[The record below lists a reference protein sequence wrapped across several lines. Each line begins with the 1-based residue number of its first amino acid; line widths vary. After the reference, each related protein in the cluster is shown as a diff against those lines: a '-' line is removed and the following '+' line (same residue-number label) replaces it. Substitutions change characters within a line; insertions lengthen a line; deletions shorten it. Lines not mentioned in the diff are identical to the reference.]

1 MPTFPSTGSSVPSAH
16 REKRVFS
23 LFWVVS
29 ILWLILGMHFF
40 MHNPGGAGLYLPFN
54 AWGWIF
60 ASLAI
65 GLGLW
70 QITLRQ
76 RLVFSPLQAGLW
88 IGALLLLLPMLYP
101 GFEFKD
107 YAIPR
112 LLGLFAGLL
121 FLFGLYQWRFNRLQR
136 DRLLYLILIAIA
148 IEALLGL
155 VQFYLLTPGN
165 CIGYDTKAN
174 RPYGIFQQPN
184 VMATF
189 MATGLA
195 LAIWLE
201 LRREGGRLL
210 MALRYGV
217 IVSAALLL
225 VVLQSRVGQLGGLL
239 ALLLLTPQL
248 HRQHLLSR
256 VLALVILAIA
266 IGLLSQYWMAGVK
279 RGLEIYQS
287 GGMRS
292 VYWPYAAKLIAQAP
306 WSGWGYGSFESVF
319 LHHYMADKALN
330 PSMVQIEYNLDHP
343 HNEFLYWA
351 IEGGIAPMVGMVIM
365 GGAILW
371 RLMRVRWV
379 NGIALLA
386 LVTPILLHT
395 QTEYP
400 LYHAIVLW
408 WLLLTLIYIIDS
420 EIEETAMASCGVSSW
435 WDVTYRPWLL
445 LRFMAIAIPLLV
457 VPFMLTAI
465 HTAWVVTKY
474 ERGGYKDP
482 GLLLDIVN
490 PMAWLTRVEF
500 DVNSVRLMVGLQTNN
515 KVELEAY
522 LKWGQA
528 FVRHTPRANIYANMV
543 IALDALGRTDEASKI
558 RAEALKLYPTE
569 PLLTGSA
576 ATAVISGVD
585 QSDKSILK
593 NK

>member
-1 MPTFPSTGSSVPSAH
+1 MMILSV
-16 REKRVFS
+16 
-23 LFWVVS
+23 LY
-29 ILWLILGMHFF
+29 WLLGMHFF

-54 AWGWIF
+54 AWGWFF

-70 QITLRQ
+70 QVTLRQ
-76 RLVFSPLQAGLW
+76 RLVCSPLQAGLW

-101 GFEFKD
+101 GFALKD

-148 IEALLGL
+148 MEAVLGL

-165 CIGYDTKAN
+165 WIGYDTKAN

-189 MATGLA
+189 MATGIA
-195 LAIWLE
+195 LAVWLE
-201 LRREGGRLL
+201 LRRESGRLL

-217 IVSAALLL
+217 ILSASLLL

-239 ALLLLTPQL
+239 ALFLLMPLL

-256 VLALVILAIA
+256 VLVLVILAVA
-266 IGLLSQYWMAGVK
+266 IGLLSQYWMAGAK
-279 RGLEIYQS
+279 RGLDIYQS
-287 GGMRS
+287 GGVR
-292 VYWPYAAKLIAQAP
+292 ADI
-306 WSGWGYGSFESVF
+306 WSFTYHLVTQNWLFGIGYGGFESTF
-319 LHHYMADKALN
+319 LHRNMEFRSLN
-330 PSMVQIEYNLDHP
+330 PDIGIEIYNLDHP

-351 IEGGIAPMVGMVIM
+351 VEGGIAPMIGMVIM
-365 GGAILW
+365 GGTLLW
-371 RLMRVRWV
+371 RLASVRWV
-379 NGIALLA
+379 NAMGLLA

-408 WLLLTLIYIIDS
+408 WLLLTLIYIIDT
-420 EIEETAMASCGVSSW
+420 EIEETSLASRGFSSW
-435 WDVTYRPWLL
+435 WDMECRPWLL

-474 ERGGYKDP
+474 ERGGYKEP
-482 GLLLDIVN
+482 TLLLDIVN

-500 DVNSVRLMVGLQTNN
+500 DVNSVRLMVGLQTSN
-515 KVELEAY
+515 KAELEAY
-522 LKWGQA
+522 LEWGQA

-543 IALDALGRTDEASKI
+543 IALNALGRPEEANTM
-558 RAEALKLYPTE
+558 RVEALKLYPSE
-569 PLLTGSA
+569 PLLIGSA
-576 ATAVISGVD
+576 ATAVITGVD
-585 QSDKSILK
+585 QSGK
-593 NK
+593 NITNNK

>member
-1 MPTFPSTGSSVPSAH
+1 MLTRLMMVLCALYW
-16 REKRVFS
+16 
-23 LFWVVS
+23 LF
-29 ILWLILGMHFF
+29 GMHFF

-60 ASLAI
+60 ASLGI

-70 QITLRQ
+70 HVTLRQ
-76 RLVFSPLQAGLW
+76 RLIASPLQASLL
-88 IGALLLLLPMLYP
+88 IGASLLLLPMLYP
-101 GFEFKD
+101 GFALKD

-121 FLFGLYQWRFNRLQR
+121 FLFGLYQWCFNKAQR

-148 IEALLGL
+148 MEAVLGL

-165 CIGYDTKAN
+165 WIGYDTKAN

-195 LAIWLE
+195 LSIWLE

-217 IVSAALLL
+217 ILSAALLL

-239 ALLLLTPQL
+239 ALLLLMPQL

-256 VLALVILAIA
+256 VLALVILAVA
-266 IGLLSQYWMAGVK
+266 IGLLSQYWMAGAK
-279 RGLEIYQS
+279 RGLDIYQS
-287 GGMRS
+287 GGVR
-292 VYWPYAAKLIAQAP
+292 ADI
-306 WSGWGYGSFESVF
+306 WSFTYHLVTQNWLVGIGYGGFESTF
-319 LHHYMADKALN
+319 LHRYVEARSLSPDIGME
-330 PSMVQIEYNLDHP
+330 IYNLDHP

-351 IEGGIAPMVGMVIM
+351 VEGGIAPMVGMVIM
-365 GGAILW
+365 GGALLW
-371 RLMRVRWV
+371 RLASVRWV
-379 NGIALLA
+379 NAMGLLA

-408 WLLLTLIYIIDS
+408 WLLLTLIYIIDT
-420 EIEETAMASCGVSSW
+420 EIEETNLASQGFSSW
-435 WDVTYRPWLL
+435 WDMECRPWLL

-474 ERGGYKDP
+474 ERGGYKEP
-482 GLLLDIVN
+482 TLLLDIIN

-515 KVELEAY
+515 KTELEAY
-522 LKWGQA
+522 LEWGQA

-543 IALDALGRTDEASKI
+543 IALNALGRTEEANAM
-558 RAEALKLYPTE
+558 RTEALKLYPTE

-576 ATAVISGVD
+576 SQAVITGVD
-585 QSDKSILK
+585 QSGKNITK

>member
-1 MPTFPSTGSSVPSAH
+1 MMVLYALYW
-16 REKRVFS
+16 
-23 LFWVVS
+23 LF
-29 ILWLILGMHFF
+29 GMHFF

-70 QITLRQ
+70 LVTLRQ
-76 RLVFSPLQAGLW
+76 RLLFSPLQAGLW
-88 IGALLLLLPMLYP
+88 IGTLLLLLPMLYP
-101 GFEFKD
+101 GFALKD

-121 FLFGLYQWRFNRLQR
+121 FLFGLYQWCFNKAQR

-148 IEALLGL
+148 MEAVLGL

-165 CIGYDTKAN
+165 WIGYDTKTN

-189 MATGLA
+189 MATGIA

-201 LRREGGRLL
+201 LRSNEHVW
-210 MALRYGV
+210 LRGV
-217 IVSAALLL
+217 SYLVILAASLLL
-225 VVLQSRVGQLGGLL
+225 IVLQSRVGQLGGSLAFILL
-239 ALLLLTPQL
+239 GPQL
-248 HRQHLLSR
+248 HRQGLLVRMLSL
-256 VLALVILAIA
+256 VLLGALVGLA
-266 IGLLSQYWMAGVK
+266 SQYWVSGVS
-279 RGLEIYQS
+279 RGMNEYLS
-287 GGMRS
+287 GGARS
-292 VYWPYAAKLIAQAP
+292 DIWPFTLYLLFQN
-306 WSGWGYGSFESVF
+306 WLLGVGYGGFESTFFHAYTEVRQV
-319 LHHYMADKALN
+319 DPN
-330 PSMVQIEYNLDHP
+330 IGMVIYNLDHP

-351 IEGGIAPMVGMVIM
+351 VEGGIAPMVGMVIM
-365 GGAILW
+365 GGALLW
-371 RLMRVRWV
+371 RLASVRWV
-379 NGIALLA
+379 NATGLLA

-408 WLLLTLIYIIDS
+408 WLLLTLIYIIDT
-420 EIEETAMASCGVSSW
+420 EIEETNLASQGFSSW
-435 WDVTYRPWLL
+435 WDMECRPWLL

-474 ERGGYKDP
+474 ERGGYKEP
-482 GLLLDIVN
+482 TLLLDIVN

-515 KVELEAY
+515 KTELEAY
-522 LKWGQA
+522 LEWGLA

-543 IALDALGRTDEASKI
+543 IALNALGRTEEANAM

-576 ATAVISGVD
+576 SQEVITGVD
-585 QSDKSILK
+585 QSGKNITK

>member
-1 MPTFPSTGSSVPSAH
+1 MTLTRIMMTLSM
-16 REKRVFS
+16 
-23 LFWVVS
+23 LY
-29 ILWLILGMHFF
+29 WLLGMHFF

-60 ASLAI
+60 ASLSM

-70 QITLRQ
+70 QVTLRQ

-101 GFEFKD
+101 GFALKD

-121 FLFGLYQWRFNRLQR
+121 FLFGLYQWRFDKLQR
-136 DRLLYLILIAIA
+136 DRLLYLILIAIS
-148 IEALLGL
+148 IEAVLGL
-155 VQFYLLTPGN
+155 VQFYLLTPSN
-165 CIGYDTKAN
+165 WIGYDTKAN

-189 MATGLA
+189 MATGIA

-201 LRREGGRLL
+201 LRREGGCLL

-217 IVSAALLL
+217 ILSASLLL

-239 ALLLLTPQL
+239 ALLLLMPQL

-256 VLALVILAIA
+256 VLALVILAVA
-266 IGLLSQYWMAGVK
+266 IGLLSQYWMAGAK
-279 RGLEIYQS
+279 RGLDIYQS
-287 GGMRS
+287 GGVRS
-292 VYWPYAAKLIAQAP
+292 DI
-306 WSGWGYGSFESVF
+306 WSFTYHLVTQNWLVGIGYGGFESTF
-319 LHHYMADKALN
+319 LHRYVEARSLSPDIGME
-330 PSMVQIEYNLDHP
+330 IYNLDHP

-351 IEGGIAPMVGMVIM
+351 VEGGIAPMVGMVIM
-365 GGAILW
+365 GGVLLW
-371 RLMRVRWV
+371 RLTSVRWV
-379 NGIALLA
+379 NAMGLLA

-408 WLLLTLIYIIDS
+408 WLLLTLIYIIDT
-420 EIEETAMASCGVSSW
+420 EIEESSLASHSRSSW
-435 WDVTYRPWLL
+435 WDMECRPWLL

-474 ERGGYKDP
+474 ERGGYKEP
-482 GLLLDIVN
+482 TLLLDILN

-500 DVNSVRLMVGLQTNN
+500 DVNSVRLMVGLQTSN
-515 KVELEAY
+515 KAELEAY
-522 LKWGQA
+522 LEWGQA

-543 IALDALGRTDEASKI
+543 IALNALGRAEEANAM
-558 RAEALKLYPTE
+558 RAEALKVYPKE
-569 PLLTGSA
+569 SLLAWA
-576 ATAVISGVD
+576 ASQAVITGVD
-585 QSDKSILK
+585 QSGKNITK

>member
-1 MPTFPSTGSSVPSAH
+1 MMVLC
-16 REKRVFS
+16 V
-23 LFWVVS
+23 LY
-29 ILWLILGMHFF
+29 WLMGMHFF

-54 AWGWIF
+54 AWGWVF

-70 QITLRQ
+70 QVTLRQ
-76 RLVFSPLQAGLW
+76 RLAFSPLQAGLW
-88 IGALLLLLPMLYP
+88 IGSLLLLLPMLYP
-101 GFEFKD
+101 GFALKD

-121 FLFGLYQWRFNRLQR
+121 FLFGLYQWRFDKAQR

-148 IEALLGL
+148 MEAVLGL

-165 CIGYDTKAN
+165 WIGYDTKAN

-217 IVSAALLL
+217 ILSAALLL

-239 ALLLLTPQL
+239 ALLLLMPQL

-256 VLALVILAIA
+256 VLALVILAVA
-266 IGLLSQYWMAGVK
+266 IGLLSQYWMAGAK
-279 RGLEIYQS
+279 RGLDIYQS
-287 GGMRS
+287 GGVRS
-292 VYWPYAAKLIAQAP
+292 DI
-306 WSGWGYGSFESVF
+306 WSFTYHLVTQNWLVGIGYGGFESTF
-319 LHHYMADKALN
+319 LHRYVEARSLSPDIGME
-330 PSMVQIEYNLDHP
+330 IYNLDHP

-351 IEGGIAPMVGMVIM
+351 VEGGIAPMVGMVIM
-365 GGAILW
+365 GGALLW
-371 RLMRVRWV
+371 RLASVRWV
-379 NGIALLA
+379 NAMGLLA

-408 WLLLTLIYIIDS
+408 WLLLTLIYIIDT
-420 EIEETAMASCGVSSW
+420 EIEETNLASQGFSSW
-435 WDVTYRPWLL
+435 WDMECRPWLL

-474 ERGGYKDP
+474 ERGGYKEP
-482 GLLLDIVN
+482 TLLLDIVN

-515 KVELEAY
+515 KTELAAY
-522 LKWGQA
+522 LEWGQA

-543 IALDALGRTDEASKI
+543 IALNALGRTEEANAM
-558 RAEALKLYPTE
+558 RADALKLYPTE
-569 PLLTGSA
+569 PLLTGSVSQE
-576 ATAVISGVD
+576 VITGVD
-585 QSDKSILK
+585 QSGKNITK

>member
-1 MPTFPSTGSSVPSAH
+1 MIKNINVAFGVLSIAYW
-16 REKRVFS
+16 
-23 LFWVVS
+23 LF
-29 ILWLILGMHFF
+29 GMHFF

-54 AWGWIF
+54 AWGWVF

-70 QITLRQ
+70 HVTLGQ
-76 RLVFSPLQAGLW
+76 RLLFSPLQAGLW

-101 GFEFKD
+101 WFALKD

-121 FLFGLYQWRFNRLQR
+121 FLFGLYQWRFDKLQR

-148 IEALLGL
+148 MEAVLGL

-165 CIGYDTKAN
+165 WIGYDTKAN

-217 IVSAALLL
+217 ILSAVLLL

-239 ALLLLTPQL
+239 ALFLLMPQL
-248 HRQHLLSR
+248 YRQRLLWR
-256 VLALVILAIA
+256 MLGLVILAVA
-266 IGLLSQYWMAGVK
+266 IGLLSQYWIAGAK
-279 RGLEIYQS
+279 RGLDIYQS
-287 GGMRS
+287 GGVRS
-292 VYWPYAAKLIAQAP
+292 DI
-306 WSGWGYGSFESVF
+306 WSFTYHLVTQNWLVGIGYGGFESTF
-319 LHHYMADKALN
+319 LHRYVEARSLSPDIGME
-330 PSMVQIEYNLDHP
+330 IYNLDHP

-351 IEGGIAPMVGMVIM
+351 VEGGIAPMVGMVIM
-365 GGAILW
+365 GGALLW
-371 RLMRVRWV
+371 RLASVRWV
-379 NGIALLA
+379 NAVGLLA
-386 LVTPILLHT
+386 LVTPIFIHT

-408 WLLLTLIYIIDS
+408 WLLLTLIYIIDT
-420 EIEETAMASCGVSSW
+420 EIEETNLASYGRPSW
-435 WDVTYRPWLL
+435 WDMECRPWLL
-445 LRFMAIAIPLLV
+445 LRFMAITIPLLV

-474 ERGGYKDP
+474 ERGGYKEP
-482 GLLLDIVN
+482 TLLLDIVN

-500 DVNSVRLMVGLQTNN
+500 DVNSVRLMVGLQTSN
-515 KVELEAY
+515 KTELEAY
-522 LKWGQA
+522 LEWGQA

-543 IALDALGRTDEASKI
+543 IALNALGRTEEANAM
-558 RAEALKLYPTE
+558 RTEALKIYPTE
-569 PLLTGSA
+569 PLLAGTASQ
-576 ATAVISGVD
+576 AVITGVD
-585 QSDKSILK
+585 QSDKNITK

>member
-1 MPTFPSTGSSVPSAH
+1 MIKYMNG
-16 REKRVFS
+16 VFGV
-23 LFWVVS
+23 LF
-29 ILWLILGMHFF
+29 IAYWLFCMHFF

-54 AWGWIF
+54 AWGWVF
-60 ASLAI
+60 ASLVI

-70 QITLRQ
+70 QVTLQQ
-76 RLVFSPLQAGLW
+76 RLIFSSLQAWLW
-88 IGALLLLLPMLYP
+88 LGGFLLLLPMAYP
-101 GFEFKD
+101 GFELKD

-121 FLFGLYQWRFNRLQR
+121 FLFCLYQWQLARQAR
-136 DRLLYLILIAIA
+136 DQLLYLLLGAVA

-155 VQFYLLTPGN
+155 VQYYLLTPGN
-165 CIGYDTKAN
+165 WLGYDIRAN

-189 MATGLA
+189 MATGLS

-201 LRREGGRLL
+201 LRGNANVWLRG
-210 MALRYGV
+210 LRYGV
-217 IVSAALLL
+217 ILAASVLL

-239 ALLLLTPQL
+239 ALILIAPQL
-248 HRQHLLSR
+248 HRQHQ
-256 VLALVILAIA
+256 LARILGLVTLGVGLGLA
-266 IGLLSQYWMAGVK
+266 SQYGISGVK
-279 RGLEIYQS
+279 RGLEVYQS

-292 VYWPYAAKLIAQAP
+292 VYWPYAAKLIAESPLA
-306 WSGWGYGSFESVF
+306 GWGYGSFETTF

-330 PSMVQIEYNLDHP
+330 PAMVQIEYNLDHP

-351 IEGGIAPMVGMVIM
+351 VEGGLAPMIGMALM
-365 GGAILW
+365 GGALLW
-371 RLMRVRWV
+371 RLARAGWV
-379 NGIALLA
+379 KGAALLA

-400 LYHAIVLW
+400 LYHAIALW
-408 WLLLTLIYIIDS
+408 WALLLLIHVLDA
-420 EIEETAMASCGVSSW
+420 EVEEGMQTASW
-435 WDVTYRPWLL
+435 HEYVYRPWLL
-445 LRFMAIAIPLLV
+445 LRFLAIAIPVLV

-482 GLLLDIVN
+482 TLLLDVVN

-500 DVNSVRLMVGLQTNN
+500 DVNSVRLMVGLQTDN
-515 KVELEAY
+515 KAELEAY
-522 LKWGQA
+522 LDWGQA

-543 IALDALGRTDEASKI
+543 IALGALGRQEEAQ
-558 RAEALKLYPTE
+558 ALRTQALMLYPGD

-576 ATAVISGVD
+576 AKSVATALEGKPS
-585 QSDKSILK
+585 S
-593 NK
+593 